1 MNNER
6 LWAPWRMEY
15 IMNEEKQNECIFCVA
30 ARSGEGFIL
39 DRDPMTVVLLN
50 KYPYTTGHLMVAP
63 SRHCA
68 DINELTVEESHALMD
83 GIRRCEQILR
93 QEYSPHGMNIGINI
107 GHCGGAGIPAHI
119 HVHLVPRWMGDTNFM
134 PVVGSVR
141 VLPEALDTTMQRLRP
156 YFRGAEQQ
164 E

>member
-15 IMNEEKQNECIFCVA
+15 IMNTDKQNECIFCIA
-30 ARSGEGFIL
+30 SSSGEGFVL
-39 DRDPMTVVLLN
+39 HRDSMTVVLLN

-63 SRHCA
+63 SRHSA

-83 GIRRCEQILR
+83 GIRRSEQILR
-93 QEYSPHGMNIGINI
+93 QEYRPHGMNIGINI
-107 GHCGGAGIPAHI
+107 GQCGGAGIPAHI

-134 PVVGSVR
+134 PVVGAVR
-141 VLPEALDTTMQRLRP
+141 VLPESLERTMQRLKP
-156 YFRGAEQQ
+156 YF
-164 E
+164 